1 MGADGLTDYA
11 FYASVYGG
19 TLPEEDFIRLRGRAS
34 AYLASITLGKSEL
47 AALPETVRKSV
58 DMALCAVVDTMHKA
72 ENGGDV
78 ASESNDGISITYAA
92 KAQQTEQQ
100 RLLDAAS
107 AHLAWTGL
115 LYRGCCF

>member
-1 MGADGLTDYA
+1 MTDYT
-11 FYASVYGG
+11 FYTLSYGG
-19 TLPEEDFIRLRGRAS
+19 TLPETDFSRLRGRAS
-34 AYLASITLGKSEL
+34 ASLAALTLGKSEL
-47 AALPETVRKSV
+47 QTLPAPVQNSV
-58 DMALCAVVDTMHKA
+58 KMALCAVVDAMHKA

-78 ASESNDGISITYAA
+78 ASESNDGISVTYAA

-100 RLLDAAS
+100 RLYDVAA

>member
-1 MGADGLTDYA
+1 MTDYV

-19 TLPEEDFIRLRGRAS
+19 TLPEEDFNRLRGRAS
-34 AYLASITLGKSEL
+34 AYLASLTLGKSGL
-47 AALPETVRKSV
+47 AALPDAVRKSV
-58 DMALCAVVDTMHKA
+58 DMALCSVVDELNKV
-72 ENGGDV
+72 ENGGDI

-92 KAQQTEQQ
+92 KAQQTQQQ
-100 RLLDAAS
+100 RLYDTAA